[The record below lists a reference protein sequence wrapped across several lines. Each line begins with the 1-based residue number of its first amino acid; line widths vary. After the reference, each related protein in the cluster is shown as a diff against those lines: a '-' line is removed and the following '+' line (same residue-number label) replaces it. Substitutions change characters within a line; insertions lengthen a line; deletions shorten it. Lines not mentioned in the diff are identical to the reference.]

1 MGDVVDIIEEK
12 VVAPVVAAQGGTD
25 GILMSGKGGIVES
38 IDAKLSALD
47 PITLE
52 EMSGIR
58 LMNRIDTKFLVNVR
72 NLPTL
77 LEMAKQDYYV
87 QRIGD
92 LRKAFYRTLYYDT
105 PEATMYVVHQDGK
118 LNRQKIRVRE
128 YVESNLMFLEVKKKN
143 NKGRTS
149 KKRITITDENVLH
162 NEEAIA
168 FLDEKSK
175 FKMNEIDFRL
185 RNSFFRITLVNK
197 EKSERLTIDFNI
209 NFENCVTGVK
219 NTIPKL
225 CIVEVKQDGNAHSHF
240 KDYLASLRIKKRSI
254 SKYCLGMVLTDPS
267 LKYNRFKEKI
277 RYINKL

>member
-1 MGDVVDIIEEK
+1 MASTNQTETSVSSTHSAVSF
-12 VVAPVVAAQGGTD
+12 D
-25 GILMSGKGGIVES
+25 GPNGLLNQ
-38 IDAKLSALD
+38 IDSKLSALD

-52 EMSGIR
+52 EMSDIR
-58 LMNRIDTKFLVNVR
+58 LMNRIDTKFLVNVEK
-72 NLPTL
+72 LPAL
-77 LEMAKQDYYV
+77 LEMAKADYYV
-87 QRIGD
+87 QQIGD

-105 PEATMYVVHQDGK
+105 PEATMYVVHQAGK

-128 YVESNLMFLEVKKKN
+128 YVESNLMFLEVKTKN

-149 KKRITITDENVLH
+149 KKRITITDENVLQ
-162 NEEAIA
+162 NQEAVT

-175 FKMNEIDFRL
+175 FKMNEIAFRL
-185 RNSFFRITLVNK
+185 RNNFFRITLVNK

-209 NFENCVTGVK
+209 NFENCVTGIK

-240 KDYLASLRIKKRSI
+240 KDYLNSFRLKKRSI

-267 LKYNRFKEKI
+267 LKYNRFKEKL
-277 RYINKL
+277 RYIDKL

>member
-1 MGDVVDIIEEK
+1 MDSIIKTNDSTEQRHST
-12 VVAPVVAAQGGTD
+12 VNFD
-25 GILMSGKGGIVES
+25 GPNGLANQ
-38 IDAKLSALD
+38 IDERLSALD

-58 LMNRIDTKFLVNVR
+58 LMNRIDTKFLVNVEK
-72 NLPTL
+72 LPAL
-77 LEMAKQDYYV
+77 LEMAKADYYV
-87 QRIGD
+87 QQIGD
-92 LRKAFYRTLYYDT
+92 LRRAFYRTLYYDT
-105 PEATMYVVHQDGK
+105 PEATMYVVHQAGK

-128 YVESNLMFLEVKKKN
+128 YVESNLMFLEVKTKN

-149 KKRITITDENVLH
+149 KKRITITDENVL
-162 NEEAIA
+162 NNQEAVS

-185 RNSFFRITLVNK
+185 RNNFFRITLVNK

-209 NFENCVTGVK
+209 NFENCVTGIK

-240 KDYLASLRIKKRSI
+240 KDYLNSFRLKKRSI
-254 SKYCLGMVLTDPS
+254 SKYCLGMILTDPN
-267 LKYNRFKEKI
+267 LKYNRFKEKL
-277 RYINKL
+277 RYIEKL

>member
-1 MGDVVDIIEEK
+1 MEELVK
-12 VVAPVVAAQGGTD
+12 
-25 GILMSGKGGIVES
+25 S
-38 IDAKLSALD
+38 IDEKLSAFD
-47 PITLE
+47 TITLD

-58 LMNRIDTKFLVNVR
+58 LMNRIDTKFLVNVHQ
-72 NLPTL
+72 LPIL
-77 LEMAKQDYYV
+77 LDMAKKDYYV
-87 QRIGD
+87 QEIGN

-105 PEATMYVVHQDGK
+105 PEATMYVVHQNGK

-128 YVESNLMFLEVKKKN
+128 YVESNLMFLEVKTKN

-149 KKRITITDENVLH
+149 KKRISISDENVLK
-162 NEEAIA
+162 NEEAVS
-168 FLDEKSK
+168 FLNEKSK

-219 NTIPKL
+219 NTISKL

-240 KDYLASLRIKKRSI
+240 KDYLSSLRIKKRSI

-267 LKYNRFKEKI
+267 LKNNRFKEKV
-277 RYINKL
+277 RYINGL

>member
-1 MGDVVDIIEEK
+1 MTQMEGVADSMTLCETKNDTKRPFQLDRVINAVD
-12 VVAPVVAAQGGTD
+12 D
-25 GILMSGKGGIVES
+25 R
-38 IDAKLSALD
+38 LSALET
-47 PITLE
+47 ITLE

-58 LMNRIDTKFLVNVR
+58 LMNRIDTKFLVNVE
-72 NLPTL
+72 NLPSL
-77 LEMAKQDYYV
+77 LGMAKADYYV
-87 QRIGD
+87 QQIGE
-92 LRKAFYRTLYYDT
+92 LRKAYYRTLYYDT

-128 YVESNLMFLEVKKKN
+128 YVESNLMFLEVKTKN

-149 KKRITITDENVLH
+149 KKRISITDENVLG
-162 NEEAIA
+162 NSEAVA

-175 FKMNEIDFRL
+175 FKMNEIAFRL
-185 RNSFFRITLVNK
+185 RNNFSRITLVNK

-209 NFENCVTGVK
+209 NFENCVTGIK

-240 KDYLASLRIKKRSI
+240 KDYLSSLRIKKRSI

-267 LKYNRFKEKI
+267 LKYNRFKEKV

>member
-12 VVAPVVAAQGGTD
+12 VVAPAIAEQDGTD
-25 GILMSGKGGIVES
+25 GILMSGKESIVET
-38 IDAKLSALD
+38 IDAKLAALD

-92 LRKAFYRTLYYDT
+92 LRKAYYRTLYYDT

>member
-1 MGDVVDIIEEK
+1 M
-12 VVAPVVAAQGGTD
+12 
-25 GILMSGKGGIVES
+25 ES
-38 IDAKLSALD
+38 IINTIDSKLSALD

-58 LMNRIDTKFLVNVR
+58 LMNRIDTKFLVNVEK
-72 NLPTL
+72 LPAL
-77 LEMAKQDYYV
+77 LEMAKADYYV
-87 QRIGD
+87 QQIGD

-105 PEATMYVVHQDGK
+105 PKATMYVVHQAGK

-128 YVESNLMFLEVKKKN
+128 YVESDLMFLEVKTKN

-162 NEEAIA
+162 NQEAID
-168 FLDEKSK
+168 FLNEKSK

-185 RNSFFRITLVNK
+185 RNNFFRITLVNK

-209 NFENCVTGVK
+209 KFENCVTGIK

-240 KDYLASLRIKKRSI
+240 KDYLNTFRLKKRSI
-254 SKYCLGMVLTDPS
+254 SKYCLGMVLTDPN
-267 LKYNRFKEKI
+267 LKYNRFKEKL
-277 RYINKL
+277 RYIEKL

>member
-12 VVAPVVAAQGGTD
+12 LVAPAVAEQNGTD
-25 GILMSGKGGIVES
+25 GILMSGKGGIVET
-38 IDAKLSALD
+38 IDEKLSVLD

-105 PEATMYVVHQDGK
+105 PTATMYVVHQDGK

>member
-12 VVAPVVAAQGGTD
+12 VVAPAIAEQDGTD
-25 GILMSGKGGIVES
+25 GILMSGKESIVET
-38 IDAKLSALD
+38 IDAKLAALD

-87 QRIGD
+87 QQIGD

-162 NEEAIA
+162 NEEAIS

-209 NFENCVTGVK
+209 NFENCVTGIK
-219 NTIPKL
+219 NTISKL

-240 KDYLASLRIKKRSI
+240 QDYLASLRIKQRSI
-254 SKYCLGMVLTDPS
+254 SKYCL
-267 LKYNRFKEKI
+267 
-277 RYINKL
+277 

>member
-12 VVAPVVAAQGGTD
+12 VVAPAIAEQDGTD
-25 GILMSGKGGIVES
+25 GILMSGKESIVET
-38 IDAKLSALD
+38 IDAKLAALD

-87 QRIGD
+87 QQIGD

-197 EKSERLTIDFNI
+197 EKSERLTSDFNI

>member
-1 MGDVVDIIEEK
+1 MEDNVGVITDK
-12 VVAPVVAAQGGTD
+12 VVALDKGACVAGD
-25 GILMSGKGGIVES
+25 GALMPKMSDVVES
-38 IDAKLSALD
+38 IDGKLAALA

-58 LMNRIDTKFLVNVR
+58 LMNRIDTKFLVNVA

-77 LEMAKQDYYV
+77 LEMAKEDYYV

-105 PEATMYVVHQDGK
+105 PQATMYVVHQDGK

-128 YVESNLMFLEVKKKN
+128 YVESNLMFLEVKTKN

-149 KKRITITDENVLH
+149 KKRITVTDENVLH

-197 EKSERLTIDFNI
+197 EKSERLTIDYNI
-209 NFENCVTGVK
+209 NFENCVTGTK

-267 LKYNRFKEKI
+267 IKYNRFKEKV

>member
-1 MGDVVDIIEEK
+1 M
-12 VVAPVVAAQGGTD
+12 
-25 GILMSGKGGIVES
+25 ES
-38 IDAKLSALD
+38 INHTNSIVSTPAAVQFDGPDGLLNQIDSKLSALD

-58 LMNRIDTKFLVNVR
+58 LMNRIDTKFLVNVEK
-72 NLPTL
+72 LPAL
-77 LEMAKQDYYV
+77 LEMAKADYYV
-87 QRIGD
+87 QQIGD

-105 PEATMYVVHQDGK
+105 PAATMYVVHQAGK

-128 YVESNLMFLEVKKKN
+128 YVESNLMFLEVKTKN

-149 KKRITITDENVLH
+149 KKRITITDENVLQ
-162 NEEAIA
+162 NQEAVA

-185 RNSFFRITLVNK
+185 RNNFYRITLVNK
-197 EKSERLTIDFNI
+197 EKSERLTIDFKI
-209 NFENCVTGVK
+209 NFENCVTGIK

-240 KDYLASLRIKKRSI
+240 KDYLNSFRLKKRSI
-254 SKYCLGMVLTDPS
+254 SKYCLGMILTDPD
-267 LKYNRFKEKI
+267 LKYNRFKEKL
-277 RYINKL
+277 RYIDKL

>member
-1 MGDVVDIIEEK
+1 MTQMEVVSDSMTSLKGRGDTKLAFQLDRVVNAVDER
-12 VVAPVVAAQGGTD
+12 
-25 GILMSGKGGIVES
+25 
-38 IDAKLSALD
+38 LSALD
-47 PITLE
+47 TITLE

-58 LMNRIDTKFLVNVR
+58 LMNRIDTKFLVNVE
-72 NLPTL
+72 NLPYL
-77 LEMAKQDYYV
+77 LEMAKADYYV
-87 QRIGD
+87 QQIGE
-92 LRKAFYRTLYYDT
+92 LRKAYYRTLYYDT

-128 YVESNLMFLEVKKKN
+128 YVESDLMFLEVKTKN

-149 KKRITITDENVLH
+149 KKRISITDENVLG
-162 NEEAIA
+162 NSEAAA

-175 FKMNEIDFRL
+175 FKMNEIAFRL
-185 RNSFFRITLVNK
+185 RNNFFRITLVNK

-209 NFENCVTGVK
+209 NFENCVTGIK

-240 KDYLASLRIKKRSI
+240 KDYLSSLRIKKRSI

-267 LKYNRFKEKI
+267 LKYNRFKEKV

>member
-1 MGDVVDIIEEK
+1 MDSIVNTNNAIAPNSSSVVFEGENGLLS
-12 VVAPVVAAQGGTD
+12 Q
-25 GILMSGKGGIVES
+25 
-38 IDAKLSALD
+38 IDARLSAMD

-58 LMNRIDTKFLVNVR
+58 LMNRIDTKFLVNVEK
-72 NLPTL
+72 LPAL
-77 LEMAKQDYYV
+77 LEMAKADYYV
-87 QRIGD
+87 QQIGD

-105 PEATMYVVHQDGK
+105 PDATMYVVHQAGK

-149 KKRITITDENVLH
+149 KKRITIQDENVLH
-162 NEEAIA
+162 NQEAID
-168 FLDEKSK
+168 FLDEKSL
-175 FKMNEIDFRL
+175 FKMNEIASRL
-185 RNSFFRITLVNK
+185 RNNFFRITLVNK

-240 KDYLASLRIKKRSI
+240 KDYLNSFRLKKRSI
-254 SKYCLGMVLTDPS
+254 SKYCLGMVLTDPD
-267 LKYNRFKEKI
+267 LKYNRFKEKL
-277 RYINKL
+277 RYIGKL

>member
-1 MGDVVDIIEEK
+1 MLDGIVDIIDGK
-12 VVAPVVAAQGGTD
+12 LAALET
-25 GILMSGKGGIVES
+25 
-38 IDAKLSALD
+38 
-47 PITLE
+47 ITLE

-58 LMNRIDTKFLVNVR
+58 LMNRIDTKFLVNV
-72 NLPTL
+72 NDLPSL
-77 LEMAKQDYYV
+77 LDMAKADYFV
-87 QRIGD
+87 QKIGD
-92 LRKAFYRTLYYDT
+92 LRKAYYRTLYYDT
-105 PEATMYVVHQDGK
+105 PDARMYVVHQNGK

-128 YVESNLMFLEVKKKN
+128 YVESNLMFLEVKSKN

-149 KKRITITDENVLH
+149 KKRISISDENVLQ
-162 NEEAIA
+162 NQEAIS
-168 FLDEKSK
+168 FLDEKSV

-185 RNSFFRITLVNK
+185 RNNFFRITLVNK

-219 NTIPKL
+219 NTIPHL

-267 LKYNRFKEKI
+267 LKCNRFKEKV
-277 RYINKL
+277 RYIQKL